1 MGLRV
6 VSRRDAFSPEGGAF
20 GWGFRK
26 NSFAEGDSH
35 RDIVFADG
43 CSYSIAPQIVHGEE
57 DMHGIA
63 RGHFISTPLEYA
75 FDHEVSSLSYVIWRL
90 FRQHRF
96 GFAASILAWSTWSRR
111 SGLAAIGGTVRYSKV
126 QVGALSA
133 YSHSL
138 TLVCCR
144 AIPVNSSWVVDF
156 DRLAME
162 SRRVSLRGRLG
173 QSMGQRRKLFGLPRF
188 AVSFLPQGKN
198 ETGFAALIR

>member
-1 MGLRV
+1 
-6 VSRRDAFSPEGGAF
+6 
-20 GWGFRK
+20 
-26 NSFAEGDSH
+26 
-35 RDIVFADG
+35 
-43 CSYSIAPQIVHGEE
+43 
-57 DMHGIA
+57 MHGIA
-63 RGHFISTPLEYA
+63 RGHFVSTPLEYA

-111 SGLAAIGGTVRYSKV
+111 SGLAAIGGTVWYSKV
-126 QVGALSA
+126 QVRTLSA
-133 YSHSL
+133 YSHSF
-138 TLVCCR
+138 THVCCR
-144 AIPVNSSWVVDF
+144 VIPVSSSWVVVL

-188 AVSFLPQGKN
+188 AVSFLLQGKN

>member
-6 VSRRDAFSPEGGAF
+6 VSGRDAFSPEGGAF

-26 NSFAEGDSH
+26 NSFVEGDSH
-35 RDIVFADG
+35 RGIVFADG

-63 RGHFISTPLEYA
+63 RGHFVSTPLEYA
-75 FDHEVSSLSYVIWRL
+75 FDHEVSSLPYVIWRL

-126 QVGALSA
+126 QVRSLSA
-133 YSHSL
+133 YSHSMA
-138 TLVCCR
+138 LVLLPGHSSCTQFSVPSRVECR
-144 AIPVNSSWVVDF
+144 QVTPC
-156 DRLAME
+156 
-162 SRRVSLRGRLG
+162 RVSSASGTKAGTTSKTFFKLRALSFCFCPKGRGGPPL
-173 QSMGQRRKLFGLPRF
+173 
-188 AVSFLPQGKN
+188 
-198 ETGFAALIR
+198 